1 MSKKALKL
9 GAATILALG
18 AGAAVVSKKNKRN
31 EQRKVT
37 KDIQKRA
44 HEEFRNTERGKYT
57 KNSKGIYYSNGNY
70 EAFARPEKPEGVE
83 KKSAYIIGTGLAGL
97 TAAFYLVRDGQMPGN
112 HIHLLE
118 KLELAG
124 GSCDGYKDVHKG
136 FYMRGGREMDN
147 HFEIMWDVFRDVPS
161 IETPNVSVLDE
172 YYWLNKHDPNYSLCR
187 ATVNKGEDAHTDKLF
202 KLDKNSAMALSQLF
216 ITPEV
221 NLEDKKISDV
231 LPESFWET
239 NFWLYWQTMF
249 AFQKW
254 SSALEMK
261 RYLCR
266 YVHHIDGLPDFSAL
280 RFTKYNQYESMI
292 LPLIEY
298 LKKHDVDV
306 QFGMDVKNVVIEEAD
321 GKKTAKELIYVK
333 DNKEQ
338 SIPLTADDL
347 VFITN
352 GCCTDTSSYGDQTH
366 APDLS
371 HIVNGKGESWDLWKN
386 IAKQAKHDEYGH
398 PDVFCSDTEATNWMS
413 ATVETSNEDIIQ
425 HIINI
430 CKRDPRA
437 GKVTTGGIVT
447 VKDSVDN
454 WFLSWTINR
463 QPQFKSQNK
472 DTILVWLYA
481 LHTDTE
487 GNYIKKAMRD
497 CTGEEI
503 CQEWLYHIGMD
514 ESKIKDYSE
523 NTCNTTT
530 CFMPYINA
538 FFQPR
543 KNVDRPK
550 VVPEGAVN
558 FAFIGQFAETPRDTI
573 FTTEYSMRTGME
585 SVYTLL
591 NVDRGVPEVWG
602 SQYDIRELLRAA
614 YYAVDKKK
622 INELPLNFKEKMLLK
637 TVLKNVE
644 GTDLEILLRETGLID

>member
-1 MSKKALKL
+1 M
-9 GAATILALG
+9 
-18 AGAAVVSKKNKRN
+18 
-31 EQRKVT
+31 
-37 KDIQKRA
+37 
-44 HEEFRNTERGKYT
+44 
-57 KNSKGIYYSNGNY
+57 YYSSGTY
-70 EAFARPEKPEGVE
+70 EAFAHPEKPEGVE

-124 GSCDGYKDVHKG
+124 GSCDGYKDVRKG

-202 KLDKNSAMALSQLF
+202 KLDKDSAMALSQLF
-216 ITPEV
+216 ITPEEI
-221 NLEDKKISDV
+221 LEDKKISDV
-231 LPESFWET
+231 LPESFWDT

-292 LPLIEY
+292 LPLIAY

-306 QFGMDVKNVVIEEAD
+306 QFGMDVKNVIIEDVD
-321 GKKTAKELIYVK
+321 GKKTAKGLIYVK
-333 DNKEQ
+333 DNEEH

-352 GCCTDTSSYGDQTH
+352 GCCTDTSCYGDQTH

-371 HIVNGKGESWDLWKN
+371 HIVNGQGESWDLWKN

-413 ATVETSNEDIIQ
+413 ATVETSNEEIIQ
-425 HIINI
+425 HIMNI

-447 VKDSVDN
+447 VKDSVNN

-463 QPQFKSQNK
+463 QPQFRSQNK
-472 DTILVWLYA
+472 DTVLVWLYA

-523 NTCNTTT
+523 NACNTTT

-644 GTDLEILLRETGLID
+644 GTDLELLLRDTGLIE